1 MPPKLKGAVLGPA
14 TSTKDA
20 QLSLEHLRSMQQ
32 MEKDTQSTL
41 EKFMSALS
49 QHAQTDYA
57 GMLEEKIRELNAAGE
72 EIRRLGNEVLRNE
85 ERINELTM
93 KEEKSAS
100 AQATYIEE
108 QMKSSRALS
117 QSDQVIKKLQA
128 QLVSQQHK
136 QQQDLEAKATTLRA
150 LEEDSLRSK
159 VQCDEAQARMESM
172 QLEAAELHSAMASLH
187 GEIAAQQREI
197 EEFQEREQRSS
208 RQKKE
213 MAVRLEEKEVD
224 IGRLKVERR
233 ALEAKLTDMDKRL
246 AEAAARDNLLQHEAS
261 SQVEQLVRERDTVHG
276 SLAKMSFK
284 LKQQTGTQ
292 KELNALLSKM
302 RLDLAAALD
311 GQAMEKAR
319 AEAAER
325 EVSALQIVSNSLE
338 KAKMESDITLLRAEQ
353 DRAGLQSDLQQLA
366 DTNAHLL
373 SEQRRATAGL
383 ERLER
388 ERTELT
394 IDLSGR
400 VKDVEGYRKA
410 VEALQTDQ
418 EDLRA
423 RLDHERLA
431 KERALES
438 SGVLDGELERLRS
451 DLREHQENSDSLG
464 RQLRESERMREQA
477 LEVSRAQQR
486 ENANR
491 IIEFSQKNSKLASE
505 LSAKEDEVRRW
516 CARDRLSHF
525 FILFPFLSSNSLS
538 LSHSLY
544 LSLSLSPPLLPPS
557 LMSHLYPP
565 R

>member
-1 MPPKLKGAVLGPA
+1 MSSNKGGKPKSANG
-14 TSTKDA
+14 TSGGKDV
-20 QLSLEHLRSMQQ
+20 QISLDHLRSMQQ

-72 EIRRLGNEVLRNE
+72 DIRRLGNEVLRNE
-85 ERINELTM
+85 ERISELTM
-93 KEEKSAS
+93 KEERSAAS
-100 AQATYIEE
+100 QATYIEE
-108 QMKSSRALS
+108 QMKSAKALS
-117 QSDQVIKKLQA
+117 QSDQVIKRLQA

-136 QQQDLEAKATTLRA
+136 QTQDLEARAATMRA
-150 LEEDSLRSK
+150 LEEEGLRSK
-159 VQCDEAQARMESM
+159 VQRDEAQQRMESM
-172 QLEAAELHSAMASLH
+172 ALEAAELHSAMASLH

-197 EEFQEREQRSS
+197 DELQEREQRSS

-213 MAVRLEEKEVD
+213 MAARVEEKDLEV
-224 IGRLKVERR
+224 GRLKGERR
-233 ALEAKLTDMDKRL
+233 SLEAKLLEADRRL
-246 AEAAARDNLLQHEAS
+246 QDAAQRDSQLQQES
-261 SQVEQLVRERDTVHG
+261 SSHVEQLVRERDTVHG
-276 SLAKMSFK
+276 SLAKLSFK

-302 RLDLAAALD
+302 RLDLAAAQD
-311 GQAMEKAR
+311 GLAMERAR

-325 EVSALQIVSNSLE
+325 EVQALQIVVGSLE
-338 KAKMESDITLLRAEQ
+338 KTKVEADAHLRRAEQ
-353 DRAGLQSDLQQLA
+353 DRAGLHSDVQQLQES
-366 DTNAHLL
+366 NSHLL
-373 SEQRRATAGL
+373 SEQRRAQAGL

-400 VKDVEGYRKA
+400 VKDVESLKK
-410 VEALQTDQ
+410 VCEALQVEN

-423 RLDHERLA
+423 RADNERMA

-438 SGVLDGELERLRS
+438 GGILDGELERLRS
-451 DLREHQENSDSLG
+451 DLREQQENADSLG
-464 RQLRESERMREQA
+464 RQLRESDRMREQA

-505 LSAKEDEVRRW
+505 LSARDDEIAMLRKVRMRA
-516 CARDRLSHF
+516 CPFACLSTT
-525 FILFPFLSSNSLS
+525 L
-538 LSHSLY
+538 
-544 LSLSLSPPLLPPS
+544 
-557 LMSHLYPP
+557 
-565 R
+565 